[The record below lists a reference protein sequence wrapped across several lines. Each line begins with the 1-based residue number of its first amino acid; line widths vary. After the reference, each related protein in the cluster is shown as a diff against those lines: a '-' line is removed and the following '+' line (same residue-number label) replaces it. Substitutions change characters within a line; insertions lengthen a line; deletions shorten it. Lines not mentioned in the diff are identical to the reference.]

1 MLRSRGICIYVCRY
15 CVRRSHLSESF
26 VGDVFQQLPSLFT
39 EDSDDEDAVRLSAG
53 RIVSEA
59 VLEPIW
65 QAKLIFIHS

>member
-1 MLRSRGICIYVCRY
+1 
-15 CVRRSHLSESF
+15 